1 MDCHDTPAVTVRI
14 TPEQEGP
21 LSVVRVDGWLTAAE
35 TAELERAVGGAGPRV
50 ALDLT
55 ELRSADRAALE
66 ILRSLKAR
74 GAELRN
80 ASPMITLLL
89 ERGRTGR

>member
-1 MDCHDTPAVTVRI
+1 VTVRI
-14 TPEQEGP
+14 TPDQEGP
-21 LSVVRVDGWLTAAE
+21 LSVVRVDGWLTADE
-35 TAELERAVGGAGPRV
+35 TTELERAVGDAGTQV

-55 ELRSADRAALE
+55 ELRSADRPALE
-66 ILRSLKAR
+66 ILRSLRAR

-80 ASPMITLLL
+80 VSPIIMLLL

>member
-1 MDCHDTPAVTVRI
+1 MTVRI

-21 LSVVRVDGWLTAAE
+21 LSVVRVDGWLTADE
-35 TAELERAVGGAGPRV
+35 TAELERAVGSAGPLV

-66 ILRSLKAR
+66 ILRSLKER
-74 GAELRN
+74 GTELRN
-80 ASPMITLLL
+80 VSPMLTLLL

>member
-1 MDCHDTPAVTVRI
+1 MTVRI
-14 TPEQEGP
+14 TPGREGP
-21 LSVVRVDGWLTAAE
+21 LSVVRVDGWLTADE
-35 TAELERAVGGAGPRV
+35 TAELERAVSGAGPGV

-66 ILRSLKAR
+66 ILRSLKVR

-80 ASPMITLLL
+80 VSPMIALLL
-89 ERGRTGR
+89 EQGRTRR

>member
-1 MDCHDTPAVTVRI
+1 
-14 TPEQEGP
+14 
-21 LSVVRVDGWLTAAE
+21 
-35 TAELERAVGGAGPRV
+35 VGGAGPQV

-80 ASPMITLLL
+80 VSPMITLLL

>member
-1 MDCHDTPAVTVRI
+1 MTVRI
-14 TPEQEGP
+14 TPNQDGP
-21 LSVVRVDGWLTAAE
+21 LSVVRVDGWLTANE
-35 TAELERAVGGAGPRV
+35 TAELERAVGGAGSRV

-55 ELRSADRAALE
+55 ELRSADGAALE
-66 ILRSLKAR
+66 ILRSLRER

-80 ASPMITLLL
+80 VSPMITLLL